1 MKNNEWLITVLLI
14 IIVFLSVIMGIAN
27 THSDDRF
34 WAASD
39 SLHANGD
46 RCLKAASL
54 NHLDSLKYYEGKM
67 DAWFEVEDK
76 EQRK

>member
-1 MKNNEWLITVLLI
+1 MKSLEWVILLLLGV
-14 IIVFLSVIMGIAN
+14 IVFLCVAMRGTIQ
-27 THSDDRF
+27 HSDDLF

-39 SLHANGD
+39 SLHVNEA
-46 RCLKAASL
+46 RFLKAESL

-67 DAWFEVEDK
+67 DAWFEVENK